1 MKSKVT
7 QPDGATGKDRSD
19 HPPRNGRTTL
29 VQLRETYG
37 LSRQVLT
44 RALHASNT
52 ALAKWEKGTSLP
64 APGSVAKIK
73 RLEKIIEGL
82 SRAMKKDFISTWL
95 RSPNDACEG
104 KAPLDLLAE
113 GDYESVED
121 LVYFLE
127 AGEPV

>member
-1 MKSKVT
+1 
-7 QPDGATGKDRSD
+7 
-19 HPPRNGRTTL
+19 
-29 VQLRETYG
+29 LREGFG
-37 LSRQVLT
+37 LSRQILK
-44 RALHASNT
+44 RALHASDT
-52 ALAKWEKGTSLP
+52 ALAKWEKGISP
-64 APGSVAKIK
+64 RAPGSVAKIK
-73 RLEKIIEGL
+73 RLEQIVEGL
-82 SRAMKKDFISTWL
+82 ARAMKKDFIPTWL